1 MSQGIQLISSII
13 AARSHTAA
21 RRLRADLFTPEETPM
36 FEFVNRF
43 YRTYG
48 ALPSPEAVTEN
59 GFRTMIAP
67 NPVDYYYDRVCNRNI
82 GTAWQL
88 EHPNLVRALSG
99 ANVPEGQAVLERMVR
114 VGRRFDANNTVVSLE
129 AAAEMVRE
137 DYEFAAGLMGALRG
151 ITFGWDF
158 LDTMTGGATPGDIS
172 AFVARPGMGKS
183 WTMIYQALRAWQS
196 GSSVLFMTM
205 EMTVLQTM
213 RRLIGMISGINSSDI
228 RRGRLSHWGEEL
240 FYETIDDRLHGP
252 PFHFVAGDLNKS
264 VADVDNL
271 VMEFS
276 PDLVIVDAAYLLE
289 PEPNKNARYAG
300 HELLQNVL
308 KGLKAIALRRDV
320 PINISVQFNRDASKM
335 KNGSLLENIG
345 GSDWIGQIAS
355 NVVAIGAGEAGS
367 ANERLVRRYE
377 VIKARDAET
386 GGKFETNFLFQP
398 FNMDFLQEIVE
409 GQAASANQA
418 EMARLNASMI

>member
-1 MSQGIQLISSII
+1 MSQGIQLISAVL

-36 FEFVNRF
+36 FEFVHGF
-43 YRTYG
+43 YRRYG
-48 ALPSPEAVTEN
+48 QLPTPEAVTEN

-82 GTAWQL
+82 GVAWQA
-88 EHPNLVRALSG
+88 EHPNLVRALSS
-99 ANVPEGQAVLERMVR
+99 ANVPDGQATLERMVR
-114 VGRRFDANNTVVSLE
+114 IGRRFDANNTVVSMAD
-129 AAAEMVRE
+129 AAQMVRE
-137 DYEFAAGLMGALRG
+137 DYEFAAGLLDELRG
-151 ITFGWDF
+151 ITFGWDY
-158 LDTMTGGATPGDIS
+158 LDAMTGGATRGDVS

-183 WTMIYQALRAWQS
+183 WTMIYQALRAWQA
-196 GSSVLFMTM
+196 GASVLFVTM

-213 RRLIGMISGINSSDI
+213 RRMIGMISGINSSDI
-228 RRGRLSHWGEEL
+228 RRGRLSMWGEQI
-240 FYETIDDRLHGP
+240 FYETLDDRLHGA

-264 VADVDNL
+264 VLDVDNL

-289 PEPNKNARYAG
+289 PETNKNSRYAG

-308 KGLKAIALRRDV
+308 KGLKGIALRRDV
-320 PINISVQFNRDASKM
+320 PINISVQFNREASKM
-335 KNGSLLENIG
+335 KNGNLLENIG

-355 NVVAIGAGEAGS
+355 NVVAIGAGEPGS
-367 ANERLVRRYE
+367 ASERLVRRYK
-377 VIKARDAET
+377 VIKGRDAERY
-386 GGKFETNFLFQP
+386 GEFETNFLFQP
-398 FNMDFLQEIVE
+398 FNMDFVREIVE
-409 GQAASANQA
+409 GQQASVNQA